1 LNTFVYIYEYL
12 NIDNEYDNSY
22 IGAMKRILSLLLLL
36 SFFSCNKGSTEA
48 ENQPPAN
55 YMAMLKA
62 VQLQIDVPYQY
73 VEMVNNKATGSKGT
87 IQFSL
92 RDTTMTE
99 TYNSTITKDR
109 FRLANFMTY
118 SCDFES
124 LGRGRYNNQD
134 SRLINHGR
142 RTLSRVNGQTM
153 ISFDSISN
161 GSYYYYQYL
170 INK

>member
-1 LNTFVYIYEYL
+1 
-12 NIDNEYDNSY
+12 
-22 IGAMKRILSLLLLL
+22 MKRLLSLLLIL
-36 SFFSCNKGSTEA
+36 SFFSCYKDSTNA
-48 ENQPPAN
+48 ETPPPAN

-62 VQLQIDVPYQY
+62 VKLQTEIPYQY

-87 IQFSL
+87 ILFSL

-109 FRLANFMTY
+109 FRLNNFLAY
-118 SCDFES
+118 SCGFES
-124 LGRGRYNNQD
+124 LGRGKYSNQD

-142 RTLSRVNGQTM
+142 RTLSHVNGQTM

-161 GSYYYYQYL
+161 GSYYYYQY
-170 INK
+170 IITK